1 MKRILGRSGVCL
13 PGEALRARDRSRSG
27 LSVDYHSRS
36 HTFFARTWCLVLGC
50 FLLVLPPAT
59 AQEIKGGRGEN
70 YTILKYYPL
79 PDNTKVQYEL
89 SGKKAESLTN
99 GPPGRIALTQ
109 LRIAQFN
116 NKGGRELLIEA
127 PTCIYDENA
136 REASSSGKLQIESG
150 TNQLSLG
157 GEGFLYRNLAGT
169 LIISNAVQAIVRL
182 NTNAAPAT
190 TNAAPWRITSRWF
203 ELDVTNRHGVF
214 HDNVKGEDAV
224 MKFDCDTLGVLA
236 GTNSRSMNTIEA
248 LGNVHFFVK
257 TNNFK
262 LAADRCVYTKQDDR
276 AELSDNVA
284 WSRDRT
290 TGRADRVTVYEITRK
305 NSRNIEA
312 QGHVRMKLPP
322 DELKAAGG
330 FLSGTNKPTA
340 TRTKPANAELIDV
353 AADRAT
359 FISNNIVLVGSVQ
372 LSHKTN
378 TLSCDL
384 IEAPRSPAGAPGKT
398 AVATG
403 HVMLWR
409 NEGRV
414 MAERAAYFSSDGQIV
429 FTGEPRWQAPN
440 LEGSAEQL
448 IANTFTNSLFAQNNV
463 VVRYTLESGSKSL
476 FDFFPNQS
484 APVTTTNA
492 PVTIEIK
499 SRTFSA
505 KASDRE
511 GIFSGGVKAQQIP
524 ADGAQPRLAS
534 DSLTLKLTPGGAKSR
549 AESYR
554 AHGNVVV
561 EQGTPG
567 VTNGAATYRRM
578 DAENV
583 TARMLT
589 NGSGALD
596 NLVADG
602 GVAIAFQD
610 TFAHAGRATYTT
622 TNQVFVLT
630 DNPTMTNSQF
640 EVYDAQKLV
649 LDKAHE
655 SFRAE
660 GPARTKIKTEG
671 LKLEGLQP
679 DLQLPT
685 LPKK

>member
-1 MKRILGRSGVCL
+1 M
-13 PGEALRARDRSRSG
+13 
-27 LSVDYHSRS
+27 
-36 HTFFARTWCLVLGC
+36 FGC
-50 FLLVLPPAT
+50 FLLVLAPTT

-136 REASSSGKLQIESG
+136 REASSPGKLQIESG

-169 LIISNAVQAIVRL
+169 LVISNAVQAIVRL
-182 NTNAAPAT
+182 NTNTNSAPAT

-224 MKFDCDTLGVLA
+224 MRFDCDTLGVLA

-257 TNNFK
+257 TNNLK
-262 LAADRCVYTKQDDR
+262 LAADSCVYTKQDDR
-276 AELSDNVA
+276 AVLSGNVA

-290 TGRADRVTVYEITRK
+290 TGRADSVTVYEITRK

-312 QGHVRMKLPP
+312 QGHVTMKLPP

-330 FLSGTNKPTA
+330 FLAGTNKPPA
-340 TRTKPANAELIDV
+340 AKTKQANSELIDV

-359 FISNNIVLVGSVQ
+359 FISNNVVLVGSVQ

-384 IEAPRSPAGAPGKT
+384 IEAPRTPAGAPGKT

-403 HVMLWR
+403 HVVLWR

-414 MAERAAYFSSDGQIV
+414 MAERAAYSSSDGQIV
-429 FTGEPRWQAPN
+429 FTGEPHWQAPN
-440 LEGSAEQL
+440 IEGSAEKL

-463 VVRYTLESGSKSL
+463 VVRYTLEPGSKSL
-476 FDFFPNQS
+476 FDFFPNES
-484 APVTTTNA
+484 APVATTNT

-511 GIFSGGVKAQQIP
+511 GIFSGGVRAQQIP

-554 AHGNVVV
+554 AQGNVVI
-561 EQGTPG
+561 EQGIPG

-578 DAENV
+578 NADTF

-589 NGSGALD
+589 NGTALD

-602 GVAIAFQD
+602 NVHLAFNDTIAHGV
-610 TFAHAGRATYTT
+610 RATFTS
-622 TNQVFVLT
+622 TNQLFVLT
-630 DNPTMTNSQF
+630 GNPTTMTNSQM

-649 LDKAHE
+649 LDKGHE

-660 GPARTKIKTEG
+660 GPAKMRVKTEG
-671 LKLEGLQP
+671 FKLEGLQP

>member
-1 MKRILGRSGVCL
+1 MKNQAPNFNPPGNGQSLALGV
-13 PGEALRARDRSRSG
+13 
-27 LSVDYHSRS
+27 
-36 HTFFARTWCLVLGC
+36 WCLVFGC
-50 FLLVLPPAT
+50 FLLVFAPTT

-70 YTILKYYPL
+70 YTILKYHPP

-99 GPPGRIALTQ
+99 GLPGRIALTQ
-109 LRIAQFN
+109 LRIVQFN
-116 NKGGRELLIEA
+116 DKAGRLLIEA

-136 REASSSGKLQIESG
+136 KEASSPGRLQIESG
-150 TNQLSLG
+150 TNQLSLS
-157 GEGFLYRNLAGT
+157 GEGFLYRNSART

-182 NTNAAPAT
+182 NTNSAPAT
-190 TNAAPWRITSRWF
+190 TNTAPWRITSRWF
-203 ELDVTNRHGVF
+203 EFDHTNNHAIF
-214 HDNVKGEDAV
+214 HDAVKGEDAA
-224 MKFDCDTLGVLA
+224 MKFDCDTLSVLA
-236 GTNSRSMNTIEA
+236 GTNSRSMNMIEA
-248 LGNVHFFVK
+248 SGNVHFFVK
-257 TNNFK
+257 TNDFK
-262 LAADRCVYTKQDDR
+262 LSADHCIYRKGEDSIV
-276 AELSDNVA
+276 LSGNVA
-284 WSRDRT
+284 WSRGRMS
-290 TGRADRVTVYEITRK
+290 GRADRVTAYQVSRK
-305 NSRNIEA
+305 NSHNIDAE
-312 QGHVRMKLPP
+312 GHVKMKVPRE
-322 DELKAAGG
+322 ELQAAGG

-340 TRTKPANAELIDV
+340 AKAKPANSELIDV

-359 FISNNIVLVGSVQ
+359 FISNNVVLVGSVQ

-384 IEAPRSPAGAPGKT
+384 IEAPRTPAGAPGKT

-403 HVMLWR
+403 HVVLWR

-414 MAERAAYFSSDGQIV
+414 MAERAAYSSSDGQIV

-463 VVRYTLESGSKSL
+463 VVRYTLEPGSKSL
-476 FDFFPNQS
+476 FDFFPNES
-484 APVTTTNA
+484 APVATTNA

-511 GIFSGGVKAQQIP
+511 GIFSGGVRAQQIP

-554 AHGNVVV
+554 AQGNVVI
-561 EQGTPG
+561 EQGIPG

-578 DAENV
+578 NADTF

-589 NGSGALD
+589 NGTALD

-602 GVAIAFQD
+602 NVHLAFNDTIAHGV
-610 TFAHAGRATYTT
+610 RATFTS
-622 TNQVFVLT
+622 TNQLFVLT
-630 DNPTMTNSQF
+630 GNPTTMTNSQM

-649 LDKAHE
+649 LDKGHE

-660 GPARTKIKTEG
+660 GPAKMRVKTEG
-671 LKLEGLQP
+671 FKLEGLQP
-679 DLQLPT
+679 NLQLPT

>member
-1 MKRILGRSGVCL
+1 MAGVWSFSG
-13 PGEALRARDRSRSG
+13 A
-27 LSVDYHSRS
+27 
-36 HTFFARTWCLVLGC
+36 WCLVLGC
-50 FLLVLPPAT
+50 FFLASPPAK
-59 AQEIKGGRGEN
+59 AQGIKGGRGEN

-89 SGKKAESLTN
+89 SGKKWESLTN

-136 REASSSGKLQIESG
+136 REASSPGRLQIESG

-182 NTNAAPAT
+182 NTNTNSAPAT
-190 TNAAPWRITSRWF
+190 TNTVPWRITSRWF

-236 GTNSRSMNTIEA
+236 GANARSMNTIQA

-257 TNNFK
+257 TNNLK
-262 LAADRCVYTKQDDR
+262 LAADSCVYTKQDDR
-276 AELSDNVA
+276 AVLSGNVA

-290 TGRADRVTVYEITRK
+290 TGRADRVTVHEITRK

-312 QGHVRMKLPP
+312 QGQVKMKLPP

-330 FLSGTNKPTA
+330 FLAGTNKPTA
-340 TRTKPANAELIDV
+340 GRAKQANSELIDV

-359 FISNNIVLVGSVQ
+359 FISNNVVLVGSVQ

-378 TLSCDL
+378 RLSCDQ
-384 IEAPRSPAGAPGKT
+384 IEALRTPAGAPGKT
-398 AVATG
+398 AVASG
-403 HVMLWR
+403 HVVLWR
-409 NEGRV
+409 DEGRV
-414 MAERAAYFSSDGQIV
+414 MAERAAYSSSDGQIV
-429 FTGEPRWQAPN
+429 FTGEPHWQAPN

-463 VVRYTLESGSKSL
+463 VVRYTLEPGSKSL
-476 FDFFPNQS
+476 FDFFPS
-484 APVTTTNA
+484 ESPPVATTNA
-492 PVTIEIK
+492 PVTIEIT
-499 SRTFSA
+499 SRTFYA
-505 KASDRE
+505 TQSDRE
-511 GIFSGGVKAQQIP
+511 GIFSGGVKARQIP
-524 ADGAQPRLAS
+524 SDGTQPRLTS

-578 DAENV
+578 EAENV
-583 TARMLT
+583 IARMLT

-610 TFAHAGRATYTT
+610 TFAHAGHAMYTT
-622 TNQVFVLT
+622 SNQVFVLT
-630 DNPTMTNSQF
+630 DNPTMNNSQF